1 MSYIPERK
9 DLFDTMWDN
18 AFGSSFRND
27 GLMKTDIRKKDGNYL
42 LDIDLPG
49 YKKEDIKISLYNGN
63 LTVSANHKETDEEK
77 DAKGSLLRQER
88 FMGSC
93 TRTFYVG
100 NAVRDTDVH
109 ASFENGV
116 LTLSI
121 PSAEKKEA
129 EEKKFI
135 DIL

>member
-63 LTVSANHKETDEEK
+63 LTVSANHKETEEEK

-109 ASFENGV
+109 AAFENGV
-116 LTLSI
+116 LTLTV